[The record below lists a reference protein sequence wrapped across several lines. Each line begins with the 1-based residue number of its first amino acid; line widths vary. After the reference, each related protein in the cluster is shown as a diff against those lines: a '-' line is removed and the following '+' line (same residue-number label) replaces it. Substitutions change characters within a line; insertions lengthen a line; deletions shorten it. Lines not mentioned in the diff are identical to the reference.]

1 LSPTKSG
8 APGGA
13 TDYNGLLSANFE
25 NGNQGGMR
33 KPTRAKGDA
42 NGQEAGDPENKRLEE
57 LRHEVDALGR
67 RVDAVLQ
74 GEDWIQAKLYDL
86 NLSLAALAH
95 SRSERGADEESTPI
109 VAGTGD
115 PEYSKCVRRI
125 RETVRHVLPRD
136 ATVVVVTKG
145 DEGLLD
151 LYGRRAWH
159 FPQDSDGRYLWYYP
173 PDGPSVIV
181 QLETLRVR
189 GAQYLLFPEP
199 ALWWL
204 DRYIEFSSHLHRH
217 YPVLLRDESC
227 VIFALEEGFAA
238 SDADSWQ
245 VRLPELIAD
254 YADQIGADPSILD
267 WHTGVQLKDAFSGHA
282 VFVPPKDERVLPYL
296 DRSIDIVVVASPD
309 RAALREARRVASYA
323 VVALDP
329 PSEGGDASLSDD
341 ERRPEVTVERVD
353 EPVGR
358 TQMPSSSIIIPTHN
372 GVDHLRLCLASL
384 EETLPEPFPG
394 EVIVVDDG
402 SDEDMRALL
411 EEWQESIPH
420 LKVVRNAQNRG
431 FVASCNRG
439 ARAAKGDILIFLNDD
454 TMPQKGWLKALLRT
468 FREHPHVGAV
478 GGKLIYPDGR
488 LQEAGNFVFSDGS
501 AANFGRDDRVIEAPL
516 YNHVREVDYCSA
528 ALLATPRS
536 LFSQIGG
543 FDKRY
548 EPGYYEDTDY
558 CFEVRKH
565 GHRVYYQPESVVV
578 HTEGGT
584 GGTDLTSGT
593 KRFQVV
599 NQGKF
604 ARKWKEALREQPK
617 RPKQLDLA
625 ASYGLTLVAPRR

>member
-1 LSPTKSG
+1 
-8 APGGA
+8 
-13 TDYNGLLSANFE
+13 
-25 NGNQGGMR
+25 
-33 KPTRAKGDA
+33 
-42 NGQEAGDPENKRLEE
+42 
-57 LRHEVDALGR
+57 
-67 RVDAVLQ
+67 
-74 GEDWIQAKLYDL
+74 
-86 NLSLAALAH
+86 
-95 SRSERGADEESTPI
+95 
-109 VAGTGD
+109 
-115 PEYSKCVRRI
+115 
-125 RETVRHVLPRD
+125 
-136 ATVVVVTKG
+136 
-145 DEGLLD
+145 
-151 LYGRRAWH
+151 
-159 FPQDSDGRYLWYYP
+159 
-173 PDGPSVIV
+173 
-181 QLETLRVR
+181 
-189 GAQYLLFPEP
+189 
-199 ALWWL
+199 
-204 DRYIEFSSHLHRH
+204 
-217 YPVLLRDESC
+217 
-227 VIFALEEGFAA
+227 
-238 SDADSWQ
+238 
-245 VRLPELIAD
+245 
-254 YADQIGADPSILD
+254 
-267 WHTGVQLKDAFSGHA
+267 
-282 VFVPPKDERVLPYL
+282 
-296 DRSIDIVVVASPD
+296 
-309 RAALREARRVASYA
+309 
-323 VVALDP
+323 
-329 PSEGGDASLSDD
+329 
-341 ERRPEVTVERVD
+341 
-353 EPVGR
+353 
-358 TQMPSSSIIIPTHN
+358 MPSSSIIIPTHN

-454 TMPQKGWLKALLRT
+454 TMPQKGWLQALLRT
-468 FREHPHVGAV
+468 FREHPDVGAA

-536 LFSQIGG
+536 LFSEIGG

-604 ARKWKEALREQPK
+604 ARKWREALRDQPK

-625 ASYGLTLVAPRR
+625 ASYGLTLVARR